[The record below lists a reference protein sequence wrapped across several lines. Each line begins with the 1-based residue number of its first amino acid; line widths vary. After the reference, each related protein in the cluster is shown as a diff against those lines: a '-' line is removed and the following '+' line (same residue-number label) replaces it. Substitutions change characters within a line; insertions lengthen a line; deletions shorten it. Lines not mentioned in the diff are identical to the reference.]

1 MITAEDKLREVER
14 ELKLRRRFYPHWI
27 EIGKIDASDAR
38 RQIEILEAIA
48 EDYEWQAKSERLL

>member
-1 MITAEDKLREVER
+1 MFTAEDKLKEITR

-27 EIGKIDASDAR
+27 ATGKLDEHDAR
-38 RQIEILEAIA
+38 RQIEIMEAIA